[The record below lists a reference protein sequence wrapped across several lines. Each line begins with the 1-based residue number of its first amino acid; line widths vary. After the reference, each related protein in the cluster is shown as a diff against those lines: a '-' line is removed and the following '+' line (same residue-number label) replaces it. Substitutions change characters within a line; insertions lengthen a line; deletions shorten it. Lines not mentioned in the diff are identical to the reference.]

1 MKYLL
6 VLILMVGCSDGFERG
21 EDSDTEIQDS
31 IIENSDNPVLLYI
44 KNACETDS
52 IKQEDWYVEYTYNYN
67 VESPEC
73 EDLFIETFKLL
84 TDSPLCPMSE
94 KLEGDDLDTYY
105 NFRDECWDL
114 LD

>member
-6 VLILMVGCSDGFERG
+6 VLILMAGCSDGFERG
-21 EDSDTEIQDS
+21 EESDTEVQDS
-31 IIENSDNPVLLYI
+31 IIDDSGNPVLLYI
-44 KNACETDS
+44 KNACETDGAEYGEGY
-52 IKQEDWYVEYTYNYN
+52 IEYVYNDN
-67 VESPEC
+67 VESAEC

-84 TDSPLCPMSE
+84 TTTPICPMSE
-94 KLEGDDLDTYY
+94 RLEGDDLDTYY